1 MPAVGKDGND
11 STKNALWYTLKRVY
25 LQYLLS
31 TVLTTESKCNVN
43 KHLPTTIPAYKI
55 TATIKIKCT
64 EILASIKYWFGDI
77 F

>member
-1 MPAVGKDGND
+1 MIAQKMLSD
-11 STKNALWYTLKRVY
+11 TLSSVCTY
-25 LQYLLS
+25 NTYYLLYYC
-31 TVLTTESKCNVN
+31 TVLN